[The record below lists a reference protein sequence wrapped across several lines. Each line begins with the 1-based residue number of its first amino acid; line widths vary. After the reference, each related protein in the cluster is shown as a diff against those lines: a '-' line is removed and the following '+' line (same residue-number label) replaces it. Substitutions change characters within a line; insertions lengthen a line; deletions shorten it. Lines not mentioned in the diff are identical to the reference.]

1 MGESWFLHFYLTFT
15 YNVTTNRFF
24 FLPLSFFNLRQLEHL
39 FRFPPPFTF
48 LFIFTTP
55 AATSH
60 LRLMCRSALYS
71 SWVTHLWSALSV
83 PHFSLSAPYKER
95 WLVPETMWPCKDQW
109 EIFLK
114 SNHHL
119 VDDCCCAVC
128 LCVSEISQPMWR
140 CLSPQRWNASTCAH
154 HPLPPQA
161 YLCGY
166 VVCDTYRHLSFMT
179 CSVFVFTL
187 FKFQKHRK
195 KSSPTLSGICVWMN
209 QQKYEPFDLP
219 GRCDGVVQLMLEE
232 VLIFYG
238 LVWRLIQ
245 SELFSFFV

>member
-128 LCVSEISQPMWR
+128 LCVSEISQPMDAVWALSGEMHPR
-140 CLSPQRWNASTCAH
+140 VPTTLSPLRLISVVMWCVILTGTCLSWPVVSLSSLYSSFRSIVKSR
-154 HPLPPQA
+154 LL
-161 YLCGY
+161 LCL
-166 VVCDTYRHLSFMT
+166 VSVCEWTSRNMSLLISLGDVTVLSSL
-179 CSVFVFTL
+179 CWR
-187 FKFQKHRK
+187 KF
-195 KSSPTLSGICVWMN
+195 
-209 QQKYEPFDLP
+209 
-219 GRCDGVVQLMLEE
+219 
-232 VLIFYG
+232 
-238 LVWRLIQ
+238 
-245 SELFSFFV
+245 